1 MSQPNE
7 LGQTATSARD
17 SNERKPAA
25 PGGLSAGQSDTATLA
40 VGSVGLA
47 SPEPAG
53 GVPANCKV
61 FDAHHPPQEKLI
73 NDCVHC
79 GFCLPTCPT
88 YLLWR
93 EEMDSPC
100 GRIYLM
106 KMGLEGDVE
115 RMDKT
120 YVQHFDQC
128 LGCMACVSACPS
140 GVQYDR
146 LIESTRVQI
155 ERHYPRSLADRL
167 FRWLIFS
174 LFPHP
179 ARLRAALLPMW
190 LYRRSGLRWLLRK
203 SGLLRLLPKRLQ
215 AMESL
220 LPEVS
225 LRSMFS
231 SLPMRVKPKGTPRL
245 KVGLILGCV
254 QRVMFGDVNLATARV
269 LAAEGCEVVIPPGQ
283 GCCGALGMHAGRERE
298 ALRMARQMIR
308 VFEREPV
315 DVIAVNAAGCGSNL
329 KDYGVLLADDPLY
342 AERAR
347 RFSAKC
353 KDVTVVL
360 AGLEARAPRHPVP
373 LRVAYQDSC
382 HLQHA
387 MGVRSEPRKLL
398 AGIPELEL
406 QEIAEAAI
414 CCGSA
419 GIYNL
424 VQPGT
429 AAELGERKAR
439 NIIATKAEAVVSGN
453 PGCLLQL
460 QASLGKLGHEIPTMH
475 TIQLLDKSISGPPAA
490 KVNGRSRE
498 NRGHRVNKG

>member
-1 MSQPNE
+1 MSQVDDSNAAPSAPSSAATERAGEPIE
-7 LGQTATSARD
+7 LGSA
-17 SNERKPAA
+17 
-25 PGGLSAGQSDTATLA
+25 
-40 VGSVGLA
+40 GLA
-47 SPEPAG
+47 SPLPAG

-61 FDAHHPPQEKLI
+61 FDAHHPPQEKLL

-93 EEMDSPC
+93 EEMDSPR

-106 KMGLEGDVE
+106 KMGLEGDVQ
-115 RMDKT
+115 RMDHT

-146 LIESTRVQI
+146 LIESTRAQI
-155 ERHYPRSLADRL
+155 ERHYRRPLAERL

-190 LYRRSGLRWLLRK
+190 LYRRSGLRWLLHK
-203 SGLLRLLPKRLQ
+203 TGLVRLLPERLQ

-220 LPEVS
+220 LPELS
-225 LRSMFS
+225 LKSMFS
-231 SLPMRVKPKGTPRL
+231 SLPVRIRPEGTPRM

-254 QRVMFGDVNLATARV
+254 QRVLFDDVNLATARV
-269 LAAEGCEVVIPPGQ
+269 LAAEGCEVIIPSGQ

-298 ALRMARQMIR
+298 ALQMARKMIR
-308 VFEREPV
+308 LFEREQV
-315 DVIAVNAAGCGSNL
+315 DVIAVNAAGCGSKL
-329 KDYGVLLADDPLY
+329 KDYGVLLADDSLY

-353 KDVTVVL
+353 KDITVLL

-373 LRVAYQDSC
+373 LRVAYHDSC

-387 MGVRSEPRKLL
+387 LGVRTEPRKLL
-398 AGIPELEL
+398 AGIPDLEV

-460 QASLGKLGHEIPTMH
+460 HASLGKLGHDIPTMH
-475 TIQLLDKSISGPPAA
+475 TIQLLDRSISGGSPSGKP
-490 KVNGRSRE
+490 NGRRRD
-498 NRGHRVNKG
+498 NRRRGANGSARNGER

>member
-1 MSQPNE
+1 MPQPNE
-7 LGQTATSARD
+7 LGATTTSAGD
-17 SNERKPAA
+17 SADQKPAA
-25 PGGLSAGQSDTATLA
+25 PGGLSAEKSDTATPVL
-40 VGSVGLA
+40 GSAGLA

-61 FDAHHPPQEKLI
+61 FDAHHPPQEELI

-93 EEMDSPC
+93 EEMDSPR

-146 LIESTRVQI
+146 LIESTRAQI
-155 ERHYPRSLADRL
+155 ERHYPRSVADRL

-190 LYRRSGLRWLLRK
+190 IYRRSGLRWLLRK
-203 SGLLRLLPKRLQ
+203 SGLLRLLPKQLQ

-231 SLPMRVKPKGTPRL
+231 SLPMRVKPQGTPRL

-254 QRVMFGDVNLATARV
+254 QRVMFSDVNLATARV

-283 GCCGALGMHAGRERE
+283 DCCGALGMHAGREKE
-298 ALRMARQMIR
+298 ALQMARKMIR
-308 VFEREPV
+308 VFEREQV

-329 KDYGVLLADDPLY
+329 KDYGVL
-342 AERAR
+342 
-347 RFSAKC
+347 
-353 KDVTVVL
+353 L

-387 MGVRSEPRKLL
+387 MGVRNEPRKLL
-398 AGIPELEL
+398 SGIPKLEL
-406 QEIAEAAI
+406 QEIAESAI

-424 VQPGT
+424 VQPDT

-439 NIIATKAEAVVSGN
+439 NIIATKAEVVVSGN

-460 QASLGKLGHEIPTMH
+460 QASLGKLGHRIPTMH
-475 TIQLLDKSISGPPAA
+475 TIQLLDASISGTPAA
-490 KVNGRSRE
+490 GKANGRRRQNQQRPVS
-498 NRGHRVNKG
+498 KG

>member
-1 MSQPNE
+1 MG
-7 LGQTATSARD
+7 L
-17 SNERKPAA
+17 AA
-25 PGGLSAGQSDTATLA
+25 PL
-40 VGSVGLA
+40 
-47 SPEPAG
+47 PAG
-53 GVPANCKV
+53 GVPVNCKV
-61 FDAHHPPQEKLI
+61 FDAHHPPLEELI

-93 EEMDSPC
+93 EEMDSPR

-115 RMDKT
+115 RMDRT

-146 LIESTRVQI
+146 LIESTRAQV
-155 ERHYPRSLADRL
+155 ERHYRRPLMERL
-167 FRWLIFS
+167 LRWLIFA

-179 ARLRAALLPMW
+179 ARLRAMLLPMW
-190 LYRRSGLRWLLRK
+190 FYRRSGLRWLLHR
-203 SGLLRLLPKRLQ
+203 SGLVRLLPQRLQ

-225 LRSMFS
+225 LKSMFNE
-231 SLPMRVKPKGTPRL
+231 LPARIKPQGTPRL

-254 QRVMFGDVNLATARV
+254 QRVLFDDVNLATARV
-269 LAAEGCEVVIPPGQ
+269 LAAEGCEVIIPPGQ
-283 GCCGALGMHAGRERE
+283 GCCGALGMHAGREKE
-298 ALRMARQMIR
+298 ALQMARKMIR
-308 VFEREPV
+308 LFEREQV

-329 KDYGVLLADDPLY
+329 KDYGALLADDPLY

-353 KDVTVVL
+353 KDVTVLL

-373 LRVAYQDSC
+373 LRVAYHDSC

-387 MGVRSEPRKLL
+387 MGIRTEPRKLL
-398 AGIPELEL
+398 AGIPDLEV
-406 QEIAEAAI
+406 QEIDEAAI

-439 NIIATKAEAVVSGN
+439 NIVATKADLVVSGN
-453 PGCLLQL
+453 PGCQLQL
-460 QASLGKLGHEIPTMH
+460 RASLHKLGHEIPTMH
-475 TIQLLDKSISGPPAA
+475 TIQLLDASISGGPTPAERNGRRRESRRRR
-490 KVNGRSRE
+490 VNGRDR
-498 NRGHRVNKG
+498 NGKG